1 MFPYVFGPKWS
12 PFWWV
17 EPEEKK
23 AAESL
28 DDQVAAKT
36 MKQRVAEALSW
47 GRNMAGK
54 WLLMVN
60 INI

>member
-1 MFPYVFGPKWS
+1 MFLVLWS
-12 PFWWV
+12 PFWWG

-54 WLLMVN
+54 WLLMV
-60 INI
+60 I